1 MRQLSIS
8 LAATL
13 ACILFACTLIGS
25 AQASDAQDILATY
38 QRFVSA
44 QNDRDLTRA
53 KAEFLDTPD
62 FLWVSDGKS
71 IWTREAVLERMSRFQ
86 QLEVWHA
93 DPLLGEARIV
103 SLGPDVAYLH
113 MPLDLTLGTK
123 ASPSITRFL
132 VSIVFKRV
140 ASRWKIAALLTTLDT
155 P

>member
-1 MRQLSIS
+1 MRQLFIS

-13 ACILFACTLIGS
+13 ACIAFACALIRP
-25 AQASDAQDILATY
+25 AQATDSQDILAAY

-44 QNDRDLTRA
+44 QNDRDLTRV

-93 DPLLGEARIV
+93 NPLLGEARIV

-132 VSIVFKRV
+132 VSIVFKRI
-140 ASRWKIAALLTTLDT
+140 ASGWKIAALFTTLDT

>member
-1 MRQLSIS
+1 MRPFFLS
-8 LAATL
+8 AA
-13 ACILFACTLIGS
+13 AILVCFTFACALPWP
-25 AQASDAQDILATY
+25 AQAADAHDILIAY

-44 QNDRDLTRA
+44 QNDRDLTRV

-93 DPLLGEARIV
+93 NPLLTEARIV
-103 SLGPDVAYLH
+103 SLSPDVAYLH

-140 ASRWKIAALLTTLDT
+140 ASEWKIAALFTTLDT